1 MAHENLNFT
10 DLTLTFSENSQGWPS
25 FYSYIPEQMIGM
37 NNFFYSFKGGN
48 IYQHNTNAVR
58 NNYYNV
64 QYLSQ
69 IKSVFN
75 ELPLENK
82 VFKTLNIEG
91 ENSWTTTFETDLPNT
106 GLVNDDWFVKKES
119 IPKRNLNTDS

>member
-75 ELPLENK
+75 E
-82 VFKTLNIEG
+82 
-91 ENSWTTTFETDLPNT
+91 
-106 GLVNDDWFVKKES
+106 
-119 IPKRNLNTDS
+119 